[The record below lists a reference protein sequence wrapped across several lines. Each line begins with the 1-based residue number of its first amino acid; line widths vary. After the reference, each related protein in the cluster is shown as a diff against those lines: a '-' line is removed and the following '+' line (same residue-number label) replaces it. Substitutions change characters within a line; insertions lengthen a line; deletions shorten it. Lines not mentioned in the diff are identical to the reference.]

1 MTKFLKLTVYYT
13 AIKNEAYP
21 YMQNL
26 KRNYANELV
35 YKTETDS
42 QRMNLWL
49 PGGKGVGK

>member
-1 MTKFLKLTVYYT
+1 MTKFLKLAVYYA